1 MEIFKS
7 IKKVKKTRQLK
18 RKSQRQARKARQQ
31 STLRF
36 EALEERIALSVNYY
50 VAPNGDDADAGTFA
64 NPYATISKAFN
75 SMSHGDTAFFRGG
88 TYDIDDRIILEDKS
102 GGSSSS
108 LLSFLPYLDEEP
120 VFDFTTAAGNGNVS
134 EGNDF
139 FSFKNIDYLRFEG
152 FEITKTNTDP
162 EEITRQGIAFR
173 NINYST
179 IAQLD
184 VHNFAGNGFS
194 LIETSH
200 DNLIENNDSHNNA
213 VNDGDDDGSNADGF
227 WLGRFSHDNTIS
239 GNRSYENNDDGFDFW
254 EVGANNTLEN
264 NWAFDNGHASGAINQ
279 GDGNGFKL
287 GKSNGSGPNT
297 IRNNLSWG
305 NRAYGYIDNS
315 NEGVLTLYNNTSYDN
330 GDGSGTGN
338 GGYFFE
344 SSAGETD
351 ILRNNISVSD
361 DSRPGHFSGADAP
374 FNSWELDENDIPIY
388 TANTSDFVTTNDS
401 ANRGA
406 RQSDGSLPV
415 SDFLHLVSGS
425 DLIDVGEDVG
435 LPFNGSAPDFG
446 AVEFSTTT
454 TAPGQATNPSPG
466 NGATNVSIAA
476 DLSWSAGSGATSHN
490 VYFGMATSPPLVV
503 TGQTGTSY
511 DPGTLNND
519 ATYYWKIDGVNSAGT
534 TLATQVWSFT
544 TESASSSGGL
554 VGHWKLDETSNT
566 LVNDSSGNNNDGTY
580 VDSPTLGAT
589 PATNFSGT
597 SVSFDGN
604 NDNVFISDDSSLRVT
619 DMTVSAWVYIPPG
632 PIPGGWRTIVEHG
645 RGTDNW
651 FGLWKRS
658 GSDRFHFRWANNGGS
673 TVSADTN
680 ATITADKWYHV
691 VGTLDTTADEAKIY
705 LTDSSGNTVIDNTIP
720 NPTFPSAT
728 SGDLTIGENNDGNEA
743 FDGSIDDVRIYNR
756 ALSATE
762 VAALVPSAS
771 LPGQASSPDPSNNA
785 TGIDINDDLAWNAG
799 SGATEHDVYFSTDST
814 VDSNDLVGRQS
825 GTSYDPGTLN
835 NGATYY
841 WRINEVNSAGVT
853 LGQVWSYTTAVAAP
867 GQAGSPTPGNN
878 ATNIDLDDNLSW
890 SAGSGA
896 TEHDV
901 YFSTDSTI
909 DSSDLEG
916 RQSGTSYDP
925 GTLNNGA
932 TYYWRI
938 DEVNSGG
945 VTEGQVWSFT
955 TESASGTGGLVGHWK
970 LDETSGTTVSDS
982 SGNNNGTYDDGPT
995 LGATPATNFSG
1006 TSVSFDGNN
1015 DNVTIPD
1022 DSSLRVTDMTVS
1034 AWVYIPSSIPSGWRT
1049 IVEHG
1054 RGTDNWFGLWKRSG
1068 SDRFHFRWADNGGST
1083 VSADTNATIVADQW
1097 YHIVGTLD
1105 TSTNVAKIY
1114 MTDSAGDTTLDKTI
1128 TGATSPSATSG
1139 DLTIGEN
1146 NDGSESFDGSID
1158 DVRIYNRA
1166 LTATEVADLVPSAS
1180 SDLVGHWKLD
1190 ETSNT
1195 LVNDSSGNNNGTYED
1210 GPTLGATPATN
1221 FSGTSVSFDGNND
1234 NVTIPDDTSLRVT
1247 NMTVSAW
1254 VYIPSSIPSGW
1265 RTIVEHGRGTD
1276 NWFGLWKRSGSD
1288 RFHFR
1293 WADNGGSTVSADT
1306 NATIVADQW
1315 YHIVGTLDTSTNV
1328 AKIYMTDSAGD
1339 TTLDKTITG
1348 ATSPSA
1354 TSGDLTIGEN
1364 NDGNEAFDGSID
1376 DVRIY
1381 NRALTATEVADLVP
1395 PSSLLAGPQFSADL
1409 DGDDDVDGADFL
1421 AWQRGSSVG
1430 SLTSGAVADLSD
1442 WKSQFG
1448 SSLESSGSVAASY
1461 VAEPPSLASV
1471 AFATTAVSETSE
1483 TVALPP
1489 LGNLGR
1495 FATSELEVREAA
1507 VSEFY
1512 YRALHVV
1519 RQYVAEPELS
1529 ESTRRSS
1536 PTTTSAQSSSHQVSE
1551 LPDSDALAI
1560 VFGLLGGNSMDDFL
1574 R

>member
-18 RKSQRQARKARQQ
+18 RKSQRLARKLRQQ

-36 EALEERIALSVNYY
+36 EALEERIALSVNFY
-50 VAPNGDDADAGTFA
+50 VAPGDGGDGGSNPGDDSNPGTFA
-64 NPYATISKAFN
+64 SPFKTIVKAFN
-75 SMSHGDTAFFRGG
+75 SMSAGDTAFFRGG
-88 TYDIDDRIILEDKS
+88 TYDFDDKVLLEDKS
-102 GGSSSS
+102 GTSGN
-108 LLSFLPYLDEEP
+108 LLSFLPYLDEQP
-120 VFDFTTAAGNGNVS
+120 VFDFATAAGNVS
-134 EGNDF
+134 ADDDF
-139 FSFKNIDYLRFEG
+139 LGFKNVDYLRFEG
-152 FEITKTNTDP
+152 FEITKTGTSPN
-162 EEITRQGIAFR
+162 EITRQGLSFR
-173 NINYST
+173 GVNFSI

-213 VNDGDDDGSNADGF
+213 VNDGGSGGSNADGF
-227 WLGRFSHDNTIS
+227 WLGRFSHDNTIR
-239 GNRSYENNDDGFDFW
+239 GNRSFENNDDGFDFW
-254 EVGANNTLEN
+254 EVGVNNILEN

-287 GKSNGSGPNT
+287 GKGNGGGPNT

-305 NRAYGYIDNS
+305 NRLYGFIDNS
-315 NEGVLTLYNNTSYDN
+315 NQGVLTLHNNTSYDN
-330 GDGSGTGN
+330 GDGSGDGN

-344 SSAGETD
+344 ATTAGETD

-361 DSRPGHFSGADAP
+361 DSRPGHFSGADDP
-374 FNSWELDENDIPIY
+374 FNSWEEDENDIPIY

-503 TGQTGTSY
+503 TGQTATSY

-519 ATYYWKIDGVNSAGT
+519 ATYYWKIDEVNSAGT

-544 TESASSSGGL
+544 TESASGTGGL
-554 VGHWKLDETSNT
+554 VGHWKLDETSGT
-566 LVNDSSGNNNDGTY
+566 TASDSSGNNNNNGTY
-580 VDSPTLGAT
+580 EDGPTLGAT

-604 NDNVFISDDSSLRVT
+604 NDNVFIPDDSSLRVT
-619 DMTVSAWVYIPPG
+619 DMTVSAWVKIPG
-632 PIPGGWRTIVEHG
+632 SIPGGWRTIVEHG

-673 TVSADTN
+673 TISADTN
-680 ATITADKWYHV
+680 ATIDADKWYHV
-691 VGTLDTTADEAKIY
+691 VGTLDSMANEAKIY
-705 LTDSSGNTVIDNTIP
+705 LTDSEGNTVVDTTIS

-728 SGDLTIGENNDGNEA
+728 SGDLTLGENNDGNEA
-743 FDGSIDDVRIYNR
+743 FEGSIDDVRIYNR
-756 ALSATE
+756 ALNATE

-771 LPGQASSPDPSNNA
+771 LPGQASSPDPGNNA
-785 TGIDINDDLAWNAG
+785 TDIDINDDLVWNAG

-853 LGQVWSYTTAVAAP
+853 LGQVWSYTTAIAAP
-867 GQAGSPTPGNN
+867 GQASSPTPGNS
-878 ATNIDLDDNLSW
+878 ATDIDVDDNLSW

-945 VTEGQVWSFT
+945 VTQGLVWSFT

-970 LDETSGTTVSDS
+970 LDETSGTVVNDSSGNNNNGTYVDGPTLGVSGVDGTAVSFDGSNDNVSIPNHSSLQVTNMTVAAWVYIPSSIPTGWKTIVEHARGTDNWFGLWKSNNANTFHFRWGANGGGTVSTDFATSISPNTWYHVVGVLDADNDIARVYLDGKLDKPELTGVDTPTAASGDLTIGENNSSSEAFGGRIDDVRIYDTPLNATEIAALAAVAPTGLVGHWKLDETSGTTVNDS

-1034 AWVYIPSSIPSGWRT
+1034 AWVYIPSSVPSGWRT

-1068 SDRFHFRWADNGGST
+1068 SDRFHFRWANNGGST
-1083 VSADTNATIVADQW
+1083 ISADFDSTISADTW
-1097 YHIVGTLD
+1097 YHVVGTLGPD
-1105 TSTNVAKIY
+1105 GSGGTEARVYLNGIS
-1114 MTDSAGDTTLDKTI
+1114 DKDPVSNPDLPT
-1128 TGATSPSATSG
+1128 ATSG
-1139 DLTIGEN
+1139 ITTIGEN
-1146 NDGSESFDGSID
+1146 NDGNEAFEGSID

-1166 LTATEVADLVPSAS
+1166 LTATEVADL
-1180 SDLVGHWKLD
+1180 
-1190 ETSNT
+1190 T
-1195 LVNDSSGNNNGTYED
+1195 
-1210 GPTLGATPATN
+1210 
-1221 FSGTSVSFDGNND
+1221 
-1234 NVTIPDDTSLRVT
+1234 
-1247 NMTVSAW
+1247 
-1254 VYIPSSIPSGW
+1254 
-1265 RTIVEHGRGTD
+1265 
-1276 NWFGLWKRSGSD
+1276 
-1288 RFHFR
+1288 
-1293 WADNGGSTVSADT
+1293 
-1306 NATIVADQW
+1306 
-1315 YHIVGTLDTSTNV
+1315 
-1328 AKIYMTDSAGD
+1328 
-1339 TTLDKTITG
+1339 
-1348 ATSPSA
+1348 
-1354 TSGDLTIGEN
+1354 
-1364 NDGNEAFDGSID
+1364 
-1376 DVRIY
+1376 
-1381 NRALTATEVADLVP
+1381 P
-1395 PSSLLAGPQFSADL
+1395 PSSLLAGPAFSADF
-1409 DGDDDVDGADFL
+1409 DGDDDVDGSDFL
-1421 AWQRGSSVG
+1421 AWQRGVGVG
-1430 SLTSGAVADLSD
+1430 SSTSGAVADLSD
-1442 WKSQFG
+1442 WESQYG
-1448 SSLESSGSVAASY
+1448 GGLESSSGVAASY
-1461 VAEPPSLASV
+1461 VSEPPLAAV
-1471 AFATTAVSETSE
+1471 AFATTAVSDSSE

-1512 YRALHVV
+1512 YRALHGI